1 MSQDAQPLEQIVRE
15 SSAFDTTQRRLRE
28 QGDQL
33 RQSIAELNTERTAT
47 FGSASMAI
55 LGRSRVRT
63 EQNAIARDVVQLG
76 SQLLFGF
83 NLQLGLRKNLNADDI
98 FVLYQLD
105 DSNGEFELTAHSN
118 SGTFLH
124 DPMFLRDFNE
134 LQQYYSNAFL
144 SQLVCMNGLLLAVF
158 QIGEKITDVRVFRW
172 ELFPNGS
179 VNRYIDNRGERDLKF
194 PDRFGFK
201 WITATREMQ
210 VQGRQPHLNIL
221 DTIFVDNLRGDVTF
235 KIENNT
241 ATGQGIFS
249 DPVDVDSQSLDDGS
263 FEYADLGALILVRIL
278 PFTEK
283 KWRYYIFNRDL
294 QQVQRIDQLAGSVVL
309 LPENHGV
316 IFPAGFYLSSGD
328 LKIYEIPD
336 EDFRFL
342 RTIRAPNGEDVL
354 FVFFAQKTGH
364 VLLYRY
370 NLINKST
377 DTPLIGHGYALHNSG
392 RLAIFHAEG
401 EPTLVHPLQL
411 WQTPFMTDSV
421 HAEQQQRN
429 DSVLGK
435 IGNPE
440 LVRGIAELNGI
451 VKLIEQPT
459 ASERHFNGLIRQ
471 IDRTLDQYFWLSE
484 AHFQRFQQQ
493 MVAARGTAELMIDEY
508 EKVQAIRQQSN
519 QAIEQIAQQQA
530 QLLRDLKP
538 KQWNAP
544 DQFVSYLKKLR
555 DHQGQLM
562 TLKDRRYI
570 DTARL
575 DQLHTE
581 LNTAQDQ
588 LTTQTFDFLAS
599 DAALQGYR
607 NTLAE
612 LVRQVAQAQ
621 SRDQLSKLV
630 AQYRELTLGLDMI
643 QSMLASMSSD
653 NTTQQTQ
660 IAENISSIY
669 ATINQ
674 QRAEAEIRLRE
685 QGSAEARAQFAAR
698 IRLYEQSLAN
708 GIGALAAPDDCDG
721 LLARMLDQLQE
732 LESQFSEFDDFL
744 LLILEQRDNT
754 QDSIEARRLQLQEQR
769 QRRINTLS
777 DANQRILSNIKQRA
791 ERFAELAELHA
802 FFAGDAM
809 VAKVRQMAAQLRDI
823 GANLEADAAEGQ
835 LRASQDA
842 AMRSVR
848 DRADIFEDGGNL
860 IRLGRHRFSVNQ
872 QQLDLTLIPRDGQLM
887 LHLTGTQFYEPLEDA
902 RLAELQ
908 QYWNIQIPSE
918 SEQVYRAEYLAY
930 LILQQLSSSPQLPF
944 NLADHAA
951 LTDYIRQFA
960 SPRYR
965 ESYEKGI
972 HDVDAAKIV
981 STLWTAQQQAG
992 LLRYSPTAR
1001 AMAMLFWQALT
1012 QQPNCQTASSL
1023 QARAQSAGSL
1033 HKILGSEQLLQR
1045 LTAEIQPALSE
1056 FVQRQQ
1062 LPANATQIQQAAA
1075 YLIRQLAETTQASNL
1090 AQGQALRFVSTQYA
1104 EQQRHAFQQ
1113 AAQQHGFQAEFQQA
1127 LEQTLGQSQ
1136 QQYGKAWAV
1145 AETWLSAFLQQ
1156 LPEQQHQTHYLPEAI
1171 ARLLTP
1177 TLSHH
1182 VQSVELSFVI
1192 GGLIGQHPRLNGQTL
1207 PIQLDEFFERLQQH
1221 EQVVVT
1227 GWQQLQHLRHEILQQ
1242 QRERLRLSEYTPKP
1256 LSSFVRNKLISD
1268 SYLPLIGDNLAKQM
1282 GTVGENRRTDQ
1293 TGLLMMI
1300 SPPGYGKTTL
1310 MEYVANRLGLI
1321 FMKINCPSL
1330 GHEVTS
1336 LDPEQ
1341 ALHSTAKS
1349 ELIKLNLALE
1359 MGNNVMLYLDDIQH
1373 THPEF
1378 LQKFISLCDGTRR
1391 IEGVWRGKSK
1401 TYDMRGKRFC
1411 IAMAGNPYTESGDV
1425 FKIPDMLA
1433 NRADIYNLGDVLSG
1447 MEQVFALSYIEN
1459 AISSN
1464 PIIAPMATRG
1474 MDDFYR
1480 FADLANGRDV
1490 PSTDFDYDYSA
1501 AERQDITA
1509 VMKNLFKV
1517 RETVLRVNQE
1527 YIASSAQADQYR
1539 TEPSFRLQGSYRNM
1553 NRLAEKISPIMTEAE
1568 LERLLDDHYLG
1579 EAQLLTQG
1587 AEENLL
1593 KLKSMRGTLSDEEQ
1607 NRWTQITSEFQRR
1620 QQMGGDQDT
1629 GEKVV
1634 RQLVFIAEGLQ
1645 QLHSTANQHSERQ
1658 VDQQEM
1664 QFGRLA
1670 DSLSGLQQSQ
1680 RELTEKRS
1688 EQQAELY
1695 GKQLRLE
1702 QLRLQREQ
1710 DWQQQQQQHLSSL
1723 ATQLMDQL
1731 QQLDL
1736 TPQVHVQIDE
1746 PHSIS
1751 EVLKQMSSLLAQ
1763 VLGQLGNADDGAN
1776 AELAAQTE
1784 AIQTAIQTGQSQTV
1798 QLLRQLRMLLV
1809 RLDGQVRQSNI
1820 QQAQLASVPPEA
1832 HAEK

>member
-1 MSQDAQPLEQIVRE
+1 MSQDHQQLEQIVRE
-15 SSAFDTTQRRLRE
+15 GSAFDTIQRRLRE
-28 QGDQL
+28 QGEQL
-33 RQSIAELNTERTAT
+33 RGSITGLNTERSDT
-47 FGSASMAI
+47 FGSANMAI

-105 DSNGEFELTAHSN
+105 DQHGEFELTAHSN
-118 SGTFLH
+118 AGTFLQ
-124 DPMFLRDFNE
+124 DSVFVRDFNE

-144 SQLVCMNGLLLAVF
+144 SQLVCMGGMLLAVF
-158 QIGEKITDVRVFRW
+158 QIGEKITDIRVFRW
-172 ELFPNGS
+172 ELYPNGS
-179 VNRYIDNRGERDLKF
+179 VNRYIDNRGERELKF
-194 PDRFGFK
+194 PDRFSFK
-201 WITATREMQ
+201 WVTATREMQ

-221 DTIFVDNLRGDVTF
+221 DTIFVDNLRGDITF

-249 DPVDVDSQSLDDGS
+249 DPVDIDSQSLDDGS
-263 FEYADLGALILVRIL
+263 FEYADLGILIVVRIL

-283 KWRYYIFNRDL
+283 TWRYYIFNRDL
-294 QQVQRIDQLAGSVVL
+294 QSVRRVDELAGSVVA
-309 LPENHGV
+309 LPENHGL
-316 IFPAGFYLSSGD
+316 IFPAGFYLNSGD
-328 LKIYEIPD
+328 LKIYEIPN

-364 VLLYRY
+364 ALLYRY

-377 DTPLIGHGYALHNSG
+377 DTPLIGHGYALHSSG

-411 WQTPFMTDSV
+411 WQTPFMTDTV
-421 HAEQQQRN
+421 HAEQQQSN

-440 LVRGIAELNGI
+440 LVRGIAELNSV

-459 ASERHFNGLIRQ
+459 ASERHFNTLIRQ
-471 IDRTLDQYFWLSE
+471 IDRSLDQYFWLNE
-484 AHFQRFQQQ
+484 AHFQHFNQIL
-493 MVAARGTAELMIDEY
+493 VAARGTAELMLDEY

-519 QAIEQIAQQQA
+519 QAIEHAAQQQA

-538 KQWNAP
+538 KQWTAP
-544 DQFVSYLKKLR
+544 DQFVSYLKTLR
-555 DHQGQLM
+555 DHHGQLM
-562 TLKDRRYI
+562 SLKDRRYL

-575 DQLHTE
+575 EQLQQE
-581 LNTAQDQ
+581 LKTAQDQ
-588 LTTQTFDFLAS
+588 LTIQTFDFLAS
-599 DAALQGYR
+599 EEALQGYR
-607 NTLAE
+607 ETLSE
-612 LVRQVAQAQ
+612 LSNQVSNAQN
-621 SRDQLSKLV
+621 RDALSKLV
-630 AQYRELTLGLDMI
+630 TQYRELTLGLDMI
-643 QSMLASMSSD
+643 QSMLASMSGD

-685 QGSAEARAQFAAR
+685 QGSLEASAQFAAR

-708 GIGALAAPDDCDG
+708 GIGALTAPDDCDG

-732 LESQFSEFDDFL
+732 FESQFSEFDDFL
-744 LLILEQRDNT
+744 VLILEQREST
-754 QDSIEARRLQLQEQR
+754 QDSIQARRLQLQEQR

-777 DANQRILSNIKQRA
+777 DANSRILSNIKQRA

-809 VAKVRQMAAQLRDI
+809 VTKVRQMAQQLRDI
-823 GANLEADAAEGQ
+823 GASLEADTAEGQ
-835 LRASQDA
+835 LRAAQDA

-848 DRADIFEDGGNL
+848 DRADIFEDGGKL

-872 QQLDLTLIPRDGQLM
+872 QALDLTLIPRDGQLM
-887 LHLTGTQFYEPLEDA
+887 LHLTGTQFYEPIEDA
-902 RLAELQ
+902 RLATLQ
-908 QYWNIQIPSE
+908 QYWTIQTPSE
-918 SEQVYRAEYLAY
+918 SEHVYRAEYLAY

-944 NLADHAA
+944 NLADQAA

-960 SPRYR
+960 SSRYR
-965 ESYEKGI
+965 EGYEKGI

-992 LLRYSPTAR
+992 LLRYSPMAR

-1012 QQPNCQTASSL
+1012 QKPNCQTASSL

-1033 HKILGSEQLLQR
+1033 QRILGSEQLLQR
-1045 LTAEIQPALSE
+1045 LTEEVQPILSA
-1056 FVQRQQ
+1056 FVEQQQ
-1062 LPANATQIQQAAA
+1062 LPAQTTQIQQAAA
-1075 YLIRQLAETTQASNL
+1075 YLIRQLADSP
-1090 AQGQALRFVSTQYA
+1090 QGQALRFVSTQYA
-1104 EQQRHAFQQ
+1104 EQQRQAFQQ
-1113 AAQQHGFQAEFQQA
+1113 AAQQHSYQTELQHA
-1127 LEQTLGQSQ
+1127 LEQAGQH
-1136 QQYGKAWAV
+1136 YGQAWTV
-1145 AETWLSAFLQQ
+1145 AETWLTAFLQKQNAKNPAQ
-1156 LPEQQHQTHYLPEAI
+1156 LQHYLPETI
-1171 ARLLTP
+1171 ALLLTP
-1177 TLSHH
+1177 ELPHQP
-1182 VQSVELSFVI
+1182 QSVELSFVI
-1192 GGLIGQHPRLNGQTL
+1192 DGLIGQHPRLKNQQL
-1207 PIQLDEFFERLQQH
+1207 SIQLDDFFERLQQH
-1221 EQVVVT
+1221 EHVIMI
-1227 GWQQLQHLRHEILQQ
+1227 GWQQLQQLRHEILQQ
-1242 QRERLRLSEYTPKP
+1242 QRERLRLSEYTAKP
-1256 LSSFVRNKLISD
+1256 LSSFVRNKLISE

-1293 TGLLMMI
+1293 SGLLMMI

-1310 MEYVANRLGLI
+1310 MEYVASRLGLI

-1330 GHEVTS
+1330 GHDVTS
-1336 LDPEQ
+1336 LDPAQ

-1391 IEGVWRGKSK
+1391 IEGVWRGKSQ

-1411 IAMAGNPYTESGDV
+1411 IAMAGNPYTESGEV

-1459 AISSN
+1459 SISSN

-1480 FADLANGRDV
+1480 FVDLANGRDV
-1490 PSTDFDYDYSA
+1490 PSTEFDYDYSA
-1501 AERQDITA
+1501 AERQDITK
-1509 VMKNLFKV
+1509 VMQSLFKV

-1553 NRLAEKISPIMTEAE
+1553 NRLAEKVSPIMSEAE

-1593 KLKSMRGTLSDEEQ
+1593 KLKSMRGTLNADEQ
-1607 NRWTQITSEFQRR
+1607 TRWTQITSEFQRR

-1634 RQLVFIAEGLQ
+1634 RQLVFISEGLQ
-1645 QLHSTANQHSERQ
+1645 QLHSTSTQHSERQ
-1658 VDQQEM
+1658 LTQQDT
-1664 QFGRLA
+1664 QFGRIA
-1670 DSLSGLQQSQ
+1670 DSLSGLQTSQ
-1680 RELTEKRS
+1680 RELTE
-1688 EQQAELY
+1688 
-1695 GKQLRLE
+1695 
-1702 QLRLQREQ
+1702 QRHS
-1710 DWQQQQQQHLSSL
+1710 QQHDTLSRL
-1723 ATQLMDQL
+1723 AAQFIQQL

-1736 TPQVHVQIDE
+1736 KPQVHVQIEE
-1746 PHSIS
+1746 PRSVS

-1763 VLGQLGNADDGAN
+1763 VLDSLNPQDDQAT
-1776 AELAAQTE
+1776 QTK

-1798 QLLRQLRMLLV
+1798 QLLRQLRMLMV
-1809 RLDGQVRQSNI
+1809 RLDGQVRQSNL
-1820 QQAQLASVPPEA
+1820 QQAQLQPPSDPDL
-1832 HAEK
+1832 

>member
-1 MSQDAQPLEQIVRE
+1 MSTDHNQLEQIVRE
-15 SSAFDTTQRRLRE
+15 GSAFETIQRRLRE
-28 QGDQL
+28 QGEQL
-33 RQSIAELNTERTAT
+33 RHAITALNAERSAT
-47 FGSASMAI
+47 FGSANMAI
-55 LGRSRVRT
+55 LGRSRVRS

-83 NLQLGLRKNLNADDI
+83 NLQLGLRKTLNADDV

-105 DSNGEFELTAHSN
+105 DQHGEFELTAHSN
-118 SGTFLH
+118 AGTFLQ
-124 DPMFLRDFNE
+124 DSVFLRDFNE

-144 SQLVCMNGLLLAVF
+144 SQLVCMGGMLLAVF
-158 QIGEKITDVRVFRW
+158 QIGEKLTDIRVFRW
-172 ELFPNGS
+172 ELHPNGS

-194 PDRFGFK
+194 PDRFSFK
-201 WITATREMQ
+201 WVTATREMQ

-249 DPVDVDSQSLDDGS
+249 DPVEVDSQSLDDGS
-263 FEYADLGALILVRIL
+263 FEYADLGVLILVRIL

-283 KWRYYIFNRDL
+283 TWRYYIFNRDS
-294 QQVQRIDQLAGSVVL
+294 QTVRRVDELAGSVVA
-309 LPENHGV
+309 LPENHGL
-316 IFPAGFYLSSGD
+316 IFPAGFYLNSGE
-328 LKIYEIPD
+328 LKTYEIPA

-364 VLLYRY
+364 ALLYRY

-377 DTPLIGHGYALHNSG
+377 DTPLIGHGYALHSSG

-411 WQTPFMTDSV
+411 WQTPFMTDTV
-421 HAEQQQRN
+421 HAEQQQSN

-440 LVRGIAELNGI
+440 LVRGIAELNSV

-459 ASERHFNGLIRQ
+459 ASERHFNTLIRQ
-471 IDRTLDQYFWLSE
+471 IDRSLDQYFWLSD
-484 AHFQRFQQQ
+484 AHFQLFNQQL
-493 MVAARGTAELMIDEY
+493 VATRGTAELMIDEY

-519 QAIEQIAQQQA
+519 QAIEQAAQQQA
-530 QLLRDLKP
+530 QILRELKP
-538 KQWNAP
+538 KQWTAP
-544 DQFVSYLKKLR
+544 DQFVSYLKKIR
-555 DHQGQLM
+555 DHHGQLM

-570 DTARL
+570 DLARL
-575 DQLHTE
+575 EQLQTE
-581 LNTAQDQ
+581 LHNAQQQ
-588 LTTQTFDFLAS
+588 LTVQTFDFLAS
-599 DAALQGYR
+599 EAALQGYR
-607 NTLAE
+607 NTLSE
-612 LVRQVAQAQ
+612 LSNHVAQAQ
-621 SRDQLSKLV
+621 TRDDLSKLV
-630 AQYRELTLGLDMI
+630 IQYRELTLGLDMI
-643 QSMLASMSSD
+643 QSMLASMSGD

-708 GIGALAAPDDCDG
+708 GLGTLSAPEDCDG

-744 LLILEQRDNT
+744 LLILEQRDST

-777 DANQRILSNIKQRA
+777 DANNRILSNIKQRA

-809 VAKVRQMAAQLRDI
+809 VAKVRQMAQQLRDI
-823 GANLEADAAEGQ
+823 GASLEADSAEGQ
-835 LRASQDA
+835 LRATQDA

-872 QQLDLTLIPRDGQLM
+872 QALDLTLIPRDGQLM
-887 LHLTGTQFYEPLEDA
+887 LHLTGTQFYEPIEDT
-902 RLAELQ
+902 RLAALQ
-908 QYWNIQIPSE
+908 QYWNIQTPSE

-930 LILQQLSSSPQLPF
+930 LVLQKLSSSPQLPF
-944 NLADHAA
+944 NLADQAA
-951 LTDYIRQFA
+951 LTEYIRQFA
-960 SPRYR
+960 APRYR
-965 ESYEKGI
+965 EGYEKGI

-1001 AMAMLFWQALT
+1001 AMAMLFWQDLS
-1012 QQPNCQTASSL
+1012 QKPNCQTASSL

-1033 HKILGSEQLLQR
+1033 QRLLGSEQLLLR
-1045 LTAEIQPALSE
+1045 LTEEVLPALSVFIE
-1056 FVQRQQ
+1056 RQH
-1062 LPANATQIQQAAA
+1062 LPASATQTQQAAA
-1075 YLIRQLAETTQASNL
+1075 YLIRQLADTPH
-1090 AQGQALRFVSTQYA
+1090 GQALRFVSTQYA
-1104 EQQRHAFQQ
+1104 AQQCQAFGQ
-1113 AAQQHGFQAEFQQA
+1113 AAQQHGYQAELQQA
-1127 LEQTLGQSQ
+1127 IEQALGQSQ

-1145 AETWLSAFLQQ
+1145 AETWLTAFLQKNESNN
-1156 LPEQQHQTHYLPEAI
+1156 PAQQQHYLPESI
-1171 ARLLTP
+1171 AFLLTP
-1177 TLSHH
+1177 DLAHQ

-1192 GGLIGQHPRLNGQTL
+1192 EGLIGQHTRLQGQQL
-1207 PIQLDEFFERLQQH
+1207 SIQLDDFFERLQQH

-1242 QRERLRLSEYTPKP
+1242 QRERLRLSEYTAKP

-1310 MEYVANRLGLI
+1310 MEYVASRLGLI

-1330 GHEVTS
+1330 GHDVTS
-1336 LDPEQ
+1336 LDPAQ

-1391 IEGVWRGKSK
+1391 IEGVWNGKSK

-1411 IAMAGNPYTESGDV
+1411 IAMAGNPYTESGEV

-1480 FADLANGRDV
+1480 FVDLANGRDV
-1490 PSTDFDYDYSA
+1490 PSTEFDYDYSA
-1501 AERQDITA
+1501 AERQDITK
-1509 VMKNLFKV
+1509 VMQSLFKV
-1517 RETVLRVNQE
+1517 RQTVLRVNQE
-1527 YIASSAQADQYR
+1527 YIASSAQADHYR

-1553 NRLAEKISPIMTEAE
+1553 NRLAEKVSAIMSEAE

-1593 KLKSMRGTLSDEEQ
+1593 KLKAMRGTLDADEQ
-1607 NRWTQITSEFQRR
+1607 TRWTQITSEFQRR

-1634 RQLVFIAEGLQ
+1634 RQLVFISEGLQ
-1645 QLHSTANQHSERQ
+1645 QLQTTASQQTERQ
-1658 VDQQEM
+1658 LQQQGENFS
-1664 QFGRLA
+1664 QISAG
-1670 DSLSGLQQSQ
+1670 LSGLQHSQ
-1680 RELTEKRS
+1680 RELTAQRNT
-1688 EQQAELY
+1688 EQAARDQQ
-1695 GKQLRLE
+1695 QLHLE

-1710 DWQQQQQQHLSSL
+1710 DWQQQQQQTLGNLTS
-1723 ATQLMDQL
+1723 QLIAQL

-1736 TPQVHVQIDE
+1736 KPQVHVQIEE
-1746 PHSIS
+1746 PRSVS

-1763 VLGQLGNADDGAN
+1763 VLDSLNPQDDQ
-1776 AELAAQTE
+1776 AAQTK
-1784 AIQTAIQTGQSQTV
+1784 AIQDAIQTGQSQTV
-1798 QLLRQLRMLLV
+1798 QLLRQLRMLMV
-1809 RLDGQVRQSNI
+1809 RLDGQVRQSNL
-1820 QQAQLASVPPEA
+1820 QQAQLSSVSPEA
-1832 HAEK
+1832 DAEKQ